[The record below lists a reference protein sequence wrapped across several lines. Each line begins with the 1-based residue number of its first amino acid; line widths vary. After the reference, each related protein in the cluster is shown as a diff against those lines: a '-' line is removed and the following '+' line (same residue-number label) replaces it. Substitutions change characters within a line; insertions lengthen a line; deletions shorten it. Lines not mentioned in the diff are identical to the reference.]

1 MKKHITA
8 NNHKGV
14 TETGIIMQVCTLM
27 NNRGYCVWRH
37 SNTGTFNARE
47 AKAALMGLYLAVKHG
62 QLSPDN
68 YETAIDTIFGRAWKK
83 TPGIFPGIFDI
94 TGFNLS
100 TGKLVAIEIK
110 LGSDEL
116 RPEQRDFMAKVKAA
130 GGEVYVVRDFPLFS
144 HNFMARHRAEM
155 AI

>member
-37 SNTGTFNARE
+37 INTGAFNAR
-47 AKAALMGLYLAVKHG
+47 KAADLILPLFEPLRSG
-62 QLSPDN
+62 QLSQAN
-68 YETAIDTIFGRAWKK
+68 FEKAVKNALSLSWGK

-110 LGSDEL
+110 LGSDDL

-144 HNFMARHRAEM
+144 KNFRAREAV
-155 AI
+155 AAY